1 ILPRLLIAAVLINL
15 SIYLVALAV
24 DITNVVGNGVE
35 ALIEG
40 PFKNAG
46 AFKLHIGG
54 AAGDVGMGALLG
66 SAGLIWKLSLAPA
79 LLEFLA
85 FVVVLPAFLTFIA
98 ILVTVILRRGLIL
111 FLILISPVAFALYCL
126 PNTEQYFRKWWDLL
140 LRTLI
145 VYPIIAAAFAIG
157 NVLSVTMSSTS
168 SGLID
173 GTLAQLLGI
182 IALFVPLLLIPYSFR
197 LAGGF
202 LGRAHDA
209 VTSVRDRAH
218 KATEGRRQRAQ
229 SHLTRASIQG
239 RQNWYSTLQDS
250 ASRGGAFRR
259 RGLGGLA
266 RAVGG
271 YNIEARSSAA
281 NAEIGKEFN
290 DIIAT
295 GKDDEIGG
303 LSVDKR
309 YAQSRTTSD
318 GRKQFKSLGGA
329 WINEADVD
337 AGHRRWGGNAY
348 AMQASLAYEMRKADT
363 EQDVQRIASD
373 YHNVAQA
380 NGLTDQQA
388 AGAWIGAAFQ
398 NQDKHLQFKYTNWQT
413 GQMDA
418 DQRESFMSEIYE
430 KRGSY
435 NMAQMHAGTIG
446 QVIQA
451 NRDAQAVIAN
461 SPTGLTGQARQDEID
476 QAKRM
481 QGQAASIAES
491 FVSRW
496 GGGSGIGGEGAE
508 LAATMQQQAAAAAAV
523 QQQVAQGPAT
533 GTQQAGPQIPA
544 SVARGAVNLG
554 QPRAAGGLGPTVQTN
569 TPGAA
574 HVAER
579 VRQLAVETGVYQ
591 TLDPSSDTR
600 PSQGPPPI
608 SRQN

>member
-1 ILPRLLIAAVLINL
+1 PSSLNVQSDCVGSSSRAVNIAGSPGTTAPGASGSGGSSSGGPPTCEASGFSLSWILCPIIDGLAHAVDGIYSGLVQPLLKTQPIELSNPGKDPTNTYKIWSNFRIYGDIFLVIALLVLVFGESIGGGMIDAYTAKKILPRLLIAAVLINL

-295 GKDDEIGG
+295 GKDDEIRGV
-303 LSVDKR
+303 SVDKR
-309 YAQSRTTSD
+309 YAQSRTTS
-318 GRKQFKSLGGA
+318 
-329 WINEADVD
+329 
-337 AGHRRWGGNAY
+337 
-348 AMQASLAYEMRKADT
+348 
-363 EQDVQRIASD
+363 
-373 YHNVAQA
+373 
-380 NGLTDQQA
+380 
-388 AGAWIGAAFQ
+388 
-398 NQDKHLQFKYTNWQT
+398 
-413 GQMDA
+413 
-418 DQRESFMSEIYE
+418 
-430 KRGSY
+430 
-435 NMAQMHAGTIG
+435 
-446 QVIQA
+446 
-451 NRDAQAVIAN
+451 
-461 SPTGLTGQARQDEID
+461 
-476 QAKRM
+476 
-481 QGQAASIAES
+481 
-491 FVSRW
+491 
-496 GGGSGIGGEGAE
+496 
-508 LAATMQQQAAAAAAV
+508 
-523 QQQVAQGPAT
+523 
-533 GTQQAGPQIPA
+533 
-544 SVARGAVNLG
+544 
-554 QPRAAGGLGPTVQTN
+554 
-569 TPGAA
+569 
-574 HVAER
+574 
-579 VRQLAVETGVYQ
+579 
-591 TLDPSSDTR
+591 
-600 PSQGPPPI
+600 
-608 SRQN
+608 